1 MWLRLFNK
9 IPSLRLIIP
18 YISGIILI
26 GEDRKLIFFAALL
39 SVWCFISYRFFSEKL
54 DTTWHLRWLNG
65 MFFASLW
72 FATGC
77 VSGLH
82 AMSKSAFPEYHAGNV
97 IAEVC
102 IKKEPVKKKKSFQIY
117 AETIRVIPENLK
129 GKLFIFYFQQSE
141 KIESL
146 RIGDRLIVR
155 FNPEKPKNNSAGPS
169 FDYKKWLRQKG
180 VCATAYVRTSEWFYL
195 KGPEKTDLIALA
207 NNISGKIVNIFKESG
222 LAGNN
227 LGLASAMSIG
237 YRSDIDKKVE
247 SYFRTAGITHVLSVS
262 GLHVGVIYSLICFC
276 LFFLK
281 YGKTQKVL
289 RNIIIIICLWVYAF
303 IAGLC
308 PSVCRSALML
318 SMVSI
323 GDCLGRKSQ
332 TLNTVIF
339 SAFILLLVN
348 PLNIYDIGFQLSY
361 VAVTGIV
368 VLYPELR
375 MLFEPK
381 SNTLKYI
388 RDLML
393 ISIVAQLATFPLS
406 VHYFG
411 QFPNYFLLANLYA
424 VPLSGLLIFVSAG
437 CIATHEVPFL
447 SNFFSSLLDILSTCF
462 LKISAFIGNL
472 PYSVCDNI
480 SINFFQVV
488 LIYLLIYF
496 LYGFFFLKKRVYS
509 WSMLATI
516 IFLQISVLF
525 NQLTNAS

>member
-1 MWLRLFNK
+1 MWLRLFNNN
-9 IPSLRLIIP
+9 PALRLIIP

-26 GEDRKLIFFAALL
+26 GEERKLIFFAALF
-39 SVWCFISYRFFSEKL
+39 SVWCYFSYKYLHDKL
-54 DTTWHLRWLNG
+54 SDTWSIRWLSG
-65 MFFASLW
+65 MSFVGLW
-72 FATGC
+72 FSIGC
-77 VSGLH
+77 FSGLH
-82 AMSKSAFPEYHAGNV
+82 AMSKSAFPEYSAGNV

-117 AETIRVIPENLK
+117 AETIRAIPENLK
-129 GKLFIFYFQQSE
+129 GKLFIFYLQPSE

-146 RIGDRLIVR
+146 RTGDRLIIR
-155 FNPEKPKNNSAGPS
+155 FNPEKPKNNIAGLS
-169 FDYKKWLRQKG
+169 FDYNKWLRQKG
-180 VCATAYVRTSEWFYL
+180 ICATAYIRTHEWFYL
-195 KGPEKTDLIALA
+195 KGPEKTDLIARA
-207 NNISGKIVNIFKESG
+207 NKLSGKIVSIFKESG
-222 LAGNN
+222 LEGNN

-237 YRSDIDKKVE
+237 YRSDIDNKVE
-247 SYFRTAGITHVLSVS
+247 SYFRSAGITHVLSVS

-289 RNIIIIICLWVYAF
+289 RNIIIIIFLWVYALM
-303 IAGLC
+303 AGLC

-368 VLYPELR
+368 ILYPKFR
-375 MLFEPK
+375 TLFEPE
-381 SNTLKYI
+381 SVILKYF
-388 RDLML
+388 RDLIL
-393 ISIVAQLATFPLS
+393 ISLVAQIATFPLTI
-406 VHYFG
+406 HYFG

-437 CIATHEVPFL
+437 CIFTHGIPFL
-447 SNFFSSLLDILSTCF
+447 SNIFSDLLEISTTCF

-472 PYSVCDNI
+472 PYAVTDKISV
-480 SINFFQVV
+480 NFFQVV

-496 LYGFFFLKKRVYS
+496 LYGFFFHKKRVYS
-509 WSMLATI
+509 WSLLTTI